1 MEVLFQI
8 LGTAT
13 AVFVSLL
20 VFYLQSRKER
30 RTAETARSN
39 AEQAAKNDRENAFN
53 LLQQD
58 HNNLK
63 DQVGKIETDT
73 KTLIGGQ
80 GEIKGTLDTLLAFS
94 RPVAAEGAVGTPAE
108 EPAGV

>member
-1 MEVLFQI
+1 MQALIQI
-8 LGTAT
+8 LGTT
-13 AVFVSLL
+13 VAVFVSLL

-30 RTAETARSN
+30 RAAETAREE
-39 AEQAAKNDRENAFN
+39 AEQTAKSERDNAFN
-53 LLQQD
+53 LLLQD

-63 DQVGKIETDT
+63 EQVGKIETDT

-108 EPAGV
+108 EPVGS